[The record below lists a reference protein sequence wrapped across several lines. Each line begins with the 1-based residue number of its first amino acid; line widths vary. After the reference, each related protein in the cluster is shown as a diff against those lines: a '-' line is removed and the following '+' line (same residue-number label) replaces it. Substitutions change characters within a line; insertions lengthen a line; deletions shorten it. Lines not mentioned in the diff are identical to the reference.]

1 MVARELQGTARRGER
16 SGDPGV
22 IAATLT
28 THANV
33 TEQEPRPTTGLS
45 LPLHP
50 PLRRRDEAEIFG
62 GYRGGHAVVEER
74 DDAPGCV
81 DVDASRIAVVGH
93 SRNGKTA
100 LLAGAF
106 DERIAIVIPLQAG
119 CGGTAPSR
127 TSDTRAESVKRIN
140 TSFPHWFDG
149 NFKKFND
156 DPSKLPFDQHCLI
169 ALCAPRP

>member
-81 DVDASRIAVVGH
+81 DVDASRLQDPGRFRALASPQNQPKVLGGH
-93 SRNGKTA
+93 
-100 LLAGAF
+100 
-106 DERIAIVIPLQAG
+106 
-119 CGGTAPSR
+119 
-127 TSDTRAESVKRIN
+127 
-140 TSFPHWFDG
+140 H
-149 NFKKFND
+149 
-156 DPSKLPFDQHCLI
+156 
-169 ALCAPRP
+169 